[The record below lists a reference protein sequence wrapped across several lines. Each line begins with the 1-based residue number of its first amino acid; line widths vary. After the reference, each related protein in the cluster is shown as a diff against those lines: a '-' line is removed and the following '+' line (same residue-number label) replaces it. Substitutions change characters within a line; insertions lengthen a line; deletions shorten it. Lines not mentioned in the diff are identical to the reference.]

1 MSLGPGIDL
10 KSCVMPT
17 QNLYRVKFVCAVSSI
32 YAGAFC
38 SLCMQKGGGIG
49 GDSPSPHFETEER
62 FV

>member
-38 SLCMQKGGGIG
+38 SLCTQKGG
-49 GDSPSPHFETEER
+49 
-62 FV
+62 V